1 MGVNLSTS
9 SLNLYYLIFSR
20 ILSYFILNSSP
31 YLSLLI
37 WRSSAS
43 SSLFFPF
50 NIIISRFNIYVFYF
64 NYLFYKSIG
73 TFEKLSTADFILS
86 SFSPISLLYLVVHIK
101 TFWLSSYILEFKR
114 IIYVSWDRI
123 LVLSLW
129 FSALISSSSEFGL

>member
-64 NYLFYKSIG
+64 NSLFYKSIG

-129 FSALISSSSEFGL
+129 FYALISSSSEFGL